1 MHQRIVIIILV
12 GLFIGLAGVLPG
24 FGQAPIAGEGPPPAK
39 LSAKQLEELV
49 GRIALY
55 PDDLLA
61 IVLPASTFPLDIV
74 QAERFLQKLKKDSKL
89 QPDSRW
95 DQSVRSLLNYPEVV
109 TMMSQ
114 DLDWTQN
121 LGEAVVGQQ
130 EEVMKAIQA
139 FRGKAS
145 KAGNLKTDEKQ
156 IIVQEKETIKIVPA
170 NPEVIYVP
178 QYQPSTVVVYQ
189 SAPVYSYYPTPYPVY
204 YYPYPPG
211 AAFATGVFFGA
222 ATAWACNWGHG
233 NIDHNVNINRTD
245 NLNVNRNNPQYQQ
258 RADQARQQ
266 AQARG
271 DQARQT
277 APQRGGSTPAGQQA
291 QQRGGGQGGEGSK
304 WQSQKRPG
312 EVGGAQVSNRMAD
325 RPGYGGSSGSRGDS
339 FGNAGRGSE
348 AMRDSSRG
356 MQSRAGGA
364 STLETGGSRGGSGA
378 SLGSS
383 GSRGGGDFS
392 RSSGGAGQSGS
403 GSRSSSSGASMSGS
417 GSRGGGGAS
426 MGGGSRGGGGGSRG
440 GGGGGRR

>member
-1 MHQRIVIIILV
+1 M
-12 GLFIGLAGVLPG
+12 
-24 FGQAPIAGEGPPPAK
+24 
-39 LSAKQLEELV
+39 

-61 IVLPASTFPLDIV
+61 IVLPAATFPVDLV
-74 QAERFLQKLKKDSKL
+74 QAERFLQKLKKDPKL
-89 QPDSRW
+89 QPDQRW
-95 DQSVRSLLNYPEVV
+95 DESVRSLLNYPEVV

-114 DLDWTQN
+114 DLDWTQD

-130 EEVMKAIQA
+130 GEVMKAIQA
-139 FRGKAS
+139 FRARVS

-189 SAPVYSYYPTPYPVY
+189 SAPVYAYYPTPYPVY
-204 YYPYPPG
+204 YYPYAPG

-233 NIDHNVNINRTD
+233 HVDHNVNINRTD

-266 AQARG
+266 GQQRADQARQSGQQRG
-271 DQARQT
+271 DQARQQ
-277 APQRGGSTPAGQQA
+277 APQRGGGQA
-291 QQRGGGQGGEGSK
+291 DGGSK

-312 EVGGAQVSNRMAD
+312 EVGAGRLRLC
-325 RPGYGGSSGSRGDS
+325 RPGRGPVTATAAAPSTLPADSRRGSGDSGGSRGDS
-339 FGNAGRGSE
+339 FGNANRGSE
-348 AMRDSSRG
+348 ATRDSSRG
-356 MQSRAGGA
+356 MQSRSGGA
-364 STLETGGSRGGSGA
+364 STMETGGSRGGGGA
-378 SLGSS
+378 
-383 GSRGGGDFS
+383 DFS
-392 RSSGGAGQSGS
+392 RGSGGASMGS
-403 GSRSSSSGASMSGS
+403 S

-426 MGGGSRGGGGGSRG
+426 SAAVDIVAADLAVAEAVVGADLAVAAAVVVRGGRAD
-440 GGGGGRR
+440 R